1 MISFWNIR
9 SFNMPLKKSGVL
21 KYLRRNRVAIM
32 GILETNL
39 NHQIVNWFAR
49 NKFLGWRMADNFSHH
64 PNGRI
69 LIVWK
74 EDLVQLDVVQ
84 TTDQAIH
91 CLTTC
96 KSSAVTF
103 YISFIYAF
111 NTPVGRRPLWHNLH
125 RFSYASQNPWIFLG
139 DFNNVLSSEERI
151 NGQPVSLYETCEF
164 KACCYNLGL
173 SNMRSSGFFNTWTN
187 NKIC

>member
-1 MISFWNIR
+1 
-9 SFNMPLKKSGVL
+9 MPLKQSGVL
-21 KYLRRNRVAIM
+21 KYLRRNRFAIM

-39 NHQIVNWFAR
+39 NHQIVDWLAR

-69 LIVWK
+69 LIIWK
-74 EDLVQLDVVQ
+74 EDLVQLDIVQ

-125 RFSYASQNPWIFLG
+125 RFSYASQNPWILIG

-151 NGQPVSLYETCEF
+151 NGQPVSLYETREF
-164 KACCYNLGL
+164 KACCYDLGL
-173 SNMRSSGFFNTWTN
+173 SNMRSSGFFHTWTN
-187 NKIC
+187 NKI